1 MKAVRTALA
10 ATLLSTGA
18 ALAQS
23 PTSAAIEQIL
33 VERIDTA
40 EQNVGIAVAVIE
52 NGAPRFVSYGHPAL
66 GDQRTVD
73 EHTVFEIGSVTKL
86 FTNVLLAEQVLAGKI
101 DLDAPIV
108 QYLPAGTVLPER
120 GGKQITAFDLV
131 THSSGLPSV
140 PPGLGADNPAN
151 PYAGYGAAPL
161 AAFLRSYQL
170 PRDIGSEFEYSNIGL
185 ALVAQAIEQ
194 VSGKSYASLLEERIF
209 TPLGMTETA
218 LTTTPDLKERLAI
231 GHDAARNPVS
241 NWDLDVFAGAGALRS
256 SVADVSKFIA
266 AASGAVPSP
275 LDPAFA
281 IMLQRTRASDPSGG
295 KVGMGWF
302 TLTHPK
308 GEIAW
313 HNGMTGGYNAFA
325 GYDRATGK
333 GVVVLSNMASTVG
346 IEDIGFHILADNLP
360 LTPMPK
366 ARQAAQIDPV
376 LLDRYVG
383 RYALTPAF
391 VLEVTRQGDAL
402 FVQATGQDKL
412 PVFAENETTFFYK
425 VVDAQLSFE
434 FGPDGKATSLILH
447 QNGFSQPGQR
457 IE

>member
-1 MKAVRTALA
+1 MKAVLTALA
-10 ATLLSTGA
+10 ATLLSTAGT
-18 ALAQS
+18 LAQS
-23 PTSAAIEQIL
+23 PTNAAIEQIL

-52 NGAPRFVSYGHPAL
+52 NGAPRFVSYGHPDL
-66 GDQRTVD
+66 GDTRGID

-86 FTNVLLAEQVLAGKI
+86 FTNVLLADQLLAGKI

-108 QYLPAGTVLPER
+108 SYLPEGTVLPQR

-140 PPGLGADNPAN
+140 PPELGASNPDN
-151 PYAGYGAAPL
+151 PYAGYGIAQL
-161 AAFLRSYQL
+161 YQFLQSYQL
-170 PRDIGSEFEYSNIGL
+170 QRDIGAEFEYSNIGL
-185 ALVAQAIEQ
+185 ALVAQAIER
-194 VSGKSYASLLEERIF
+194 VSGKSYATLLEERIF
-209 TPLGMTETA
+209 VPLGMTETA
-218 LTTTPDLKERLAI
+218 LTTTPELKGRLAR
-231 GHDAARNPVS
+231 GHDAGRNPVS

-256 SVADVSKFIA
+256 TVADVSKFIA
-266 AASGAVPSP
+266 AASGTVPSP

-281 IMLQRTRASDPSGG
+281 IMLERTRESDAGGG
-295 KVGMGWF
+295 KVGLGWF
-302 TLTHPK
+302 TLPYAG

-325 GYDRATGK
+325 GYDRKTGK
-333 GVVVLSNMASTVG
+333 GVVVLSNMASSAG
-346 IEDIGFHILADNLP
+346 IEDIGFHILAESLP
-360 LTPMPK
+360 LAPMPK
-366 ARQAAQIDPV
+366 ARQAAEIDAA

-383 RYALTPAF
+383 KYALTPAF
-391 VLEVTRQGDAL
+391 VLEVTREGDGL
-402 FVQATGQDKL
+402 FVEATGQQKL

-434 FGPDGKATSLILH
+434 LGSDGKATSVMLH
-447 QNGFSQPGQR
+447 QGGFSQPGKR